1 MLVLLGL
8 LDLAEGK
15 RGMTNFRNGVIL
27 SGVAALAIAMLGAL
41 LFMSH
46 PAQSKDNSPNSSAAD
61 GISTTLGF

>member
-1 MLVLLGL
+1 LILQGR
-8 LDLAEGK
+8 
-15 RGMTNFRNGVIL
+15 RGMTNFRKGVFM
-27 SGVAALAIAMLGAL
+27 SGVAALAIAMLGAF

>member
-1 MLVLLGL
+1 
-8 LDLAEGK
+8 
-15 RGMTNFRNGVIL
+15 MTNFRKGVFM
-27 SGVAALAIAMLGAL
+27 SGVAALAIAMLGAF

>member
-15 RGMTNFRNGVIL
+15 RGMTNFRKGVL
-27 SGVAALAIAMLGAL
+27 VSGVAALAIAMLGAF

-46 PAQSKDNSPNSSAAD
+46 PAQSKDNRTSTAD

>member
-15 RGMTNFRNGVIL
+15 RGMTNFRKGVIV
-27 SGVAALAIAMLGAL
+27 SGVAAFAIAMLGAF

-46 PAQSKDNSPNSSAAD
+46 PAQSKDNRTSTAD